1 MGYDFFDCV
10 LPTRMARRGVA
21 YTWEGVLNLKLKK
34 FAGEAWP
41 LSPSCKCPIC
51 KRHSRAFLRHLIA
64 ADEVTAAVLMTQHN
78 LYFYRELVRNLRESV
93 LAGKLQPF
101 LKKRL
106 SGLRRK
112 L

>member
-1 MGYDFFDCV
+1 
-10 LPTRMARRGVA
+10 
-21 YTWEGVLNLKLKK
+21 
-34 FAGEAWP
+34 
-41 LSPSCKCPIC
+41 
-51 KRHSRAFLRHLIA
+51 
-64 ADEVTAAVLMTQHN
+64 MTQHT